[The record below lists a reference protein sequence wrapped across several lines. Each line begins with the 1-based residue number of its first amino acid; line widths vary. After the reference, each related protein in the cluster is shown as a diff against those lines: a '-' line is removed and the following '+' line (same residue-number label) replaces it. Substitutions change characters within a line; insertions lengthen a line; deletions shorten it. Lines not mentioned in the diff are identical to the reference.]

1 MFYLY
6 YKLVILPRRKKQV
19 KKLETS
25 IQKIDEQIFN
35 AQLSLIILQSK
46 SSYIADD
53 IKYELALV
61 RIIERLEKIK
71 ELCNKLILP
80 NVTSL

>member
-46 SSYIADD
+46 SSYNSDD
-53 IKYELALV
+53 IKKELALV
-61 RIIERLEKIK
+61 KIIEQSENMKS
-71 ELCNKLILP
+71 LCNKLILP

>member
-6 YKLVILPRRKKQV
+6 YKFVILPRRKKQV